1 MSTPIPERPN
11 SQGLKLSENCGHTVE
26 FRNVGLSFENG
37 GISDVSFTAE
47 KGQITAIAAP
57 TGCGKTTLLG
67 LLTGSGESF
76 DGEITLKTDSNTLT
90 FTLNEIAKA
99 NLCDFE

>member
-1 MSTPIPERPN
+1 MMN
-11 SQGLKLSENCGHTVE
+11 LGKG
-26 FRNVGLSFENG
+26 FR
-37 GISDVSFTAE
+37 VSRTAE
-47 KGQITAIAAP
+47 LDENYISAILCIQVEIEDMETDEAYE
-57 TGCGKTTLLG
+57 CL
-67 LLTGSGESF
+67 ESF